1 MPDDAPTTSL
11 SRLGSDAL
19 AETPPGPE
27 DLLRATLVD
36 VAPGTALRDGLDRI
50 IRGGTGALVVLG
62 FDEIVASICSG
73 GFVVDVE
80 FTAPRLRELSKM
92 DGAVVVDQSVGR
104 IVRAGVQLLPDP
116 ATPTTETGTRQ
127 RTAERV
133 SRQTGFPV
141 IAVSKSMRN
150 VAVYAGGLRHELEDT
165 EEIANRAK
173 QAVATLERY
182 RDRLDEVSHTLLALE
197 VEDLVTVRDIA
208 QVAQRQEMVAR
219 IAEEIDGL
227 ILELGRDGRLLHMQY
242 EELIQGVAENRRL
255 LIKDYSPRMA
265 GPEQIT
271 ATLLGLAGIAPPELI
286 ELESIARVLGLSKGA
301 NGLDRAVSPRGY
313 RLISRIPRI
322 PEPVADRLVDHFGT
336 VQRLLAASLD
346 ELTNVEGVGEQR
358 GRAIREGLSR
368 IAESSILERFV

>member
-1 MPDDAPTTSL
+1 MPDDASATSL
-11 SRLGSDAL
+11 SRLGTEGPS
-19 AETPPGPE
+19 TPPGPE

-62 FDEIVASICSG
+62 FNDMVASICSG
-73 GFVVDVE
+73 GFVIDVE

-92 DGAVVVDQSVGR
+92 DGAVVLDQCTGR

-116 ATPTTETGTRQ
+116 STPTTETGTRQ

-150 VAVYAGGLRHELEDT
+150 VAVYAGDLRHELEDT

-197 VEDLVTVRDIA
+197 VEDLVTVRDIT

-219 IAEEIDGL
+219 VAEEIDGL
-227 ILELGRDGRLLHMQY
+227 ILELGREGRLLHMQY
-242 EELIQGVAENRRL
+242 EELVQGVAEDRRL
-255 LIKDYSPRMA
+255 LIKDYLSRPPGA
-265 GPEQIT
+265 EQVT
-271 ATLLGLAGIAPPELI
+271 AILVSLAGIEAPQLI
-286 ELESIARVLGLSKGA
+286 ELEPIAQVLGLSQGA
-301 NGLDRAVSPRGY
+301 DSLDRAVSPRGY

-322 PEPVADRLVDHFGT
+322 PESVADRLIDHFGT
-336 VQRLLAASLD
+336 VQRLLAATLD
-346 ELTNVEGVGEQR
+346 ELIGVEGVGEQR
-358 GRAIREGLSR
+358 ARAIREGLSR